1 MKKFIVQVNVLKYNY
16 IFPILYVFSTSH
28 PNNIILFTQSSAWVL
43 EKPNNALRKISFSAT
58 MITKLFNALKFKRG
72 IRSFATIKQTLTLQE
87 TLNFSP

>member
-1 MKKFIVQVNVLKYNY
+1 MKKTIVHLNVLKYNY
-16 IFPILYVFSTSH
+16 ILPILYVFSTSH
-28 PNNIILFTQSSAWVL
+28 LNNIILYTLSSALL
-43 EKPNNALRKISFSAT
+43 EKPNNTLGKISFFAT